1 MTAVDSTPTLLN
13 SCARA
18 ATAAE
23 ARYRIQAPIAG
34 VRASRIIALDDRAA
48 EILRRAAELPWTG
61 DAHFLVYESAASVN
75 GLEDAPVDA
84 TLTTADGQET
94 LLSTELDGADVAVML
109 ATNDD
114 GAQAAEVIGQASFAR
129 GVMTAGVVVAEGGMA
144 DRAVAALRS
153 DAMVLV
159 VTKDEEDLPDMLTAL
174 RV

>member
-1 MTAVDSTPTLLN
+1 MSAVDDRPTLLN

-34 VRASRIIALDDRAA
+34 VRASRIIALDAEAA
-48 EILRRAAELPWTG
+48 DILRRVAELPWTG
-61 DAHFLVYESAASVN
+61 DARFLIFESSTSVN
-75 GLEDAPVDA
+75 GHGDSPGDA
-84 TLTTADGQET
+84 TLKTIDGRET
-94 LLSTELDGADVAVML
+94 LLSTELEGADVAVML
-109 ATNDD
+109 ATHDD
-114 GAQAAEVIGQASFAR
+114 GEQAAAIGGASFPR
-129 GVMTAGVVVAEGGMA
+129 GVMTAGVVVAEGGLA

-159 VTKDEEDLPDMLTAL
+159 VTKDEGDVPDLLTAL